1 MNILEQFKNVY
12 SNHLIPKGFSL
23 LKSNPLMKLIREC
36 KEKEFKEKHMGYNQW
51 FIDRKKGGPEYDRYM
66 EDATKN
72 ENTNRKYLE
81 KLGAIFQVKSFTE
94 SAHSNV
100 C

>member
-1 MNILEQFKNVY
+1 
-12 SNHLIPKGFSL
+12 
-23 LKSNPLMKLIREC
+23 MKLIRER
-36 KEKEFKEKHMGYNQW
+36 KEKEFKEKQMEYNQW